1 MKLKNKIVALAL
13 VVASAFGLAVSN
25 RATKVEAADE
35 TYTKVTNVSDLAAGN
50 SIVIVASNY
59 NYALSTTQNNNNR
72 GSTAITKSGDNVI
85 ISADT
90 QIITLVEGKTS
101 GSFAFNVGTA
111 GYLYAAS
118 TSSNHLKTKTT
129 LDNNGSWNI
138 TISNGVA
145 TVKSVGN
152 TSKGWMRF
160 NNGNNPKIFSCYASG
175 QTDISI
181 YKLNES
187 APELPALD
195 NVTGLGYNSDTNTLT
210 WNAVANAGKYEVV
223 VEGKTYET
231 ATNSYT
237 FSGLDFNA
245 EYTAAVKAI
254 PANTE
259 THNPSETAAEYKFK
273 YIPTM
278 EEVTAAIEELD
289 TMAQFGLVFD
299 EEESGGQVE
308 TAVSI
313 SFADVANRTEFSTTK
328 QVWEQNGITVTN
340 NKGKST
346 TNVADYSNPA
356 RFYKG
361 SEIIISND
369 VEFSKVVINAVSG
382 NSTPPSSVEGGEVS
396 INGTTITI
404 TLDAPVTEL
413 TFVNDQA
420 QLRAYSIDV
429 YVMGEGKGYS
439 NFRNATLRFV
449 GIIPAELAGFV
460 NQEAGAG
467 IVLTVNGVSKPYAA
481 EIVTEEDDS
490 LRFAVRLLVPDTAYD
505 VEVTGQAFVYLNG
518 AEDAVNLAAKS
529 YSVES
534 IVEHYLGDSTVSTA
548 DKAILTAFSGTFAA

>member
-35 TYTKVTNVSDLAAGN
+35 TYTKVTDVSDLATGN

-118 TSSNHLKTKTT
+118 TGSNHLKTKTT

-138 TISNGVA
+138 TINNGVA

-152 TSKGWMRF
+152 TSRGWMRF
-160 NNGNNPKIFSCYASG
+160 NNDNNPKIFSCYGTG

-187 APELPALD
+187 APELPPLD

-346 TNVADYSNPA
+346 SNVANYSNPA
-356 RFYKG
+356 RFYKS
-361 SEIIISND
+361 SELIVSS
-369 VEFSKVVINAVSG
+369 VAEFTKVVINCSDAGTPTIDENLGTVTTSG
-382 NSTPPSSVEGGEVS
+382 S
-396 INGTTITI
+396 TITV
-404 TLDAPVTEL
+404 TLNEATTEL
-413 TFVNDQA
+413 AMTLSGGQV
-420 QLRAYSIDV
+420 RAYSIDV

-518 AEDAVNLAAKS
+518 AEDAINLGDKS

-534 IVEHYLGDSTVSTA
+534 IVEHYLGDSAVSTA